1 MAQRLGGRVLPA
13 SLLGGM
19 ALATVTALGAAQPM
33 TAVQL
38 SALIIGASST
48 NPTGDGVA
56 DFYGGLYQQGQD
68 EPVVAN
74 FFTGPFG
81 VYRAIQD
88 NSGDDNVVLSSGWGA
103 ANVSLLL
110 TYGKLTNDPVV
121 TQPKLYVLDN
131 NVASPN
137 GGFGTRLPFFAAIGV
152 NPIPTP
158 TDPGVPVVNVVYEY
172 DINSNIPAYLWNAPA
187 MANSLMAYLD
197 RRLQQDSLD
206 FPIDAD
212 GNVRDCDATCQE
224 TLDSGGTV
232 VRQTADGTVRISRVD
247 DTTYVGYESDNLPL
261 VSPLRAFGE
270 PGNLLADAATP
281 ALRAVVDY
289 GYPDNDPLANPQ
301 KYTPARLI
309 PTREET
315 ERFVHDF
322 TAGVEEGA
330 NILRDGGSAAR
341 SASEPAPAPAAGP
354 AAASEAEPAT
364 RPVLRKSLDFSP
376 KALGRDRASG
386 PRRSGGPVVDGVRAW
401 AKKLRGEAA
410 TASVHAP
417 DADASSAGD

>member
-1 MAQRLGGRVLPA
+1 MAQRLAGRAVPA

-19 ALATVTALGAAQPM
+19 ALATAAALGATQPM

-48 NPTGDGVA
+48 NPSGDGVA
-56 DFYGGLYQQGQD
+56 DFYGGLYRQGQD

-74 FFTGPFG
+74 FFTGSVG

-88 NSGDDNVVLSSGWGA
+88 NSGEDNVVLSSGWGA

-110 TYGKLTNDPVV
+110 TYGKLTHDPVV

-137 GGFGTRLPFFAAIGV
+137 GGFGTRLPMFAAIGV

-158 TDPGVPVVNVVYEY
+158 TDPGAPVVNVVYEY

-206 FPIDAD
+206 FPVDAD
-212 GNVRDCDATCQE
+212 GNVRDCDAGCQE
-224 TLDSGGTV
+224 TLNGGGTV

-247 DTTYVGYESDNLPL
+247 DTTYVGYESENLPL

-270 PGNLLADAATP
+270 QGNVLADAATP

-301 KYTPARLI
+301 RYTPARLI
-309 PTREET
+309 PTHQET

-322 TAGVEEGA
+322 TAGLEQGA
-330 NILRDGGSAAR
+330 NILRDSGSAATR
-341 SASEPAPAPAAGP
+341 SAPGP
-354 AAASEAEPAT
+354 VAVPVAEPSA
-364 RPVLRKSLDFSP
+364 RPLLRKSLDFSP
-376 KALGRDRASG
+376 KALGRDRASSARK
-386 PRRSGGPVVDGVRAW
+386 PGGPVIDGVRAW
-401 AKKLRGEAA
+401 AKKLRGGGSAPSASE
-410 TASVHAP
+410 ASVA
-417 DADASSAGD
+417 DADSSADD

>member
-1 MAQRLGGRVLPA
+1 MTRRFGGRALPP

-19 ALATVTALGAAQPM
+19 ALATAAALGAMPPM

-48 NPTGDGVA
+48 NPGGDGVA
-56 DFYGGLYQQGQD
+56 DFYGGLYRQGQD

-81 VYRAIQD
+81 IHRAIRD
-88 NSGDDNVVLSSGWGA
+88 NSDDDDNVVLSSGWGA
-103 ANVSLLL
+103 ANASLLL
-110 TYGKLTNDPVV
+110 TYGKLTHDPVV
-121 TQPKLYVLDN
+121 TQPTLYVLDN

-137 GGFGTRLPFFAAIGV
+137 GGFGTRLPFFALIGV

-197 RRLQQDSLD
+197 RRLNQDSLD
-206 FPIDAD
+206 FPIDAQ
-212 GNVRDCDATCQE
+212 GNVRDCDASCQE
-224 TLDSGGTV
+224 TLDSGDTV
-232 VRQTADGTVRISRVD
+232 VRHTADGTVRISRVD
-247 DTTYVGYESDNLPL
+247 DTTYVGYESENLPL

-309 PTREET
+309 PTRAET

-330 NILRDGGSAAR
+330 NILRDSGSATRQTSESEEAAVAEAR
-341 SASEPAPAPAAGP
+341 PI
-354 AAASEAEPAT
+354 
-364 RPVLRKSLDFSP
+364 LRKSADFSP
-376 KALGRDRASG
+376 KPLRRDRASVSSSSSRG
-386 PRRSGGPVVDGVRAW
+386 LVDGVRAW
-401 AKKLRGEAA
+401 AKKLRGAVTTTPRQEPSEGDG
-410 TASVHAP
+410 ASTQ
-417 DADASSAGD
+417 G

>member
-1 MAQRLGGRVLPA
+1 
-13 SLLGGM
+13 M
-19 ALATVTALGAAQPM
+19 ALATAATLGATQPM

-48 NPTGDGVA
+48 NPGGDGVA
-56 DFYGGLYQQGQD
+56 DFYGGLYRQGQD

-81 VYRAIQD
+81 IYQTIQD
-88 NSGDDNVVLSSGWGA
+88 RSGDDDNVVLASGWGA
-103 ANVSLLL
+103 ANASLLL
-110 TYGKLTNDPVV
+110 TYGKLTHDPVI
-121 TQPKLYVLDN
+121 TQPTLYVLDN

-137 GGFGTRLPFFAAIGV
+137 GGFGTRLPLFALLGV

-158 TDPGVPVVNVVYEY
+158 TDPGVPVANVVYEY
-172 DINSNIPAYLWNAPA
+172 DINSNVPAYLWNAPA

-197 RRLQQDSLD
+197 RRLNQDSLD
-206 FPIDAD
+206 FPIDAE
-212 GNVRDCDATCQE
+212 GNVRDCDATCHQ

-232 VRQTADGTVRISRVD
+232 VRQTADGTVRISKVD
-247 DTTYVGYESDNLPL
+247 DTTYVGYESKNLPL

-309 PTREET
+309 PTRTET
-315 ERFVHDF
+315 ERFVRDF
-322 TAGVEEGA
+322 TDGVEEGA
-330 NILRDGGSAAR
+330 NTLRDSGSAAR
-341 SASEPAPAPAAGP
+341 TAPEPKEDAVAT
-354 AAASEAEPAT
+354 T
-364 RPVLRKSLDFSP
+364 RPALRKSADFSP
-376 KALGRDRASG
+376 KPLGRDRASVSSKS
-386 PRRSGGPVVDGVRAW
+386 SGTVVDGVRAW
-401 AKKLRGEAA
+401 AKKLRGAAA
-410 TASVHAP
+410 TTPRQDPSDGDGAP
-417 DADASSAGD
+417 AQG

>member
-1 MAQRLGGRVLPA
+1 MTRRCGGRAVPA

-19 ALATVTALGAAQPM
+19 ALATAATLGATQPM

-48 NPTGDGVA
+48 NPGGDGVA
-56 DFYGGLYQQGQD
+56 DFYGGLYRQGQD

-81 VYRAIQD
+81 IYRAIQD
-88 NSGDDNVVLSSGWGA
+88 RSGDDDNVVLSSGWGA
-103 ANVSLLL
+103 ANASLLL
-110 TYGKLTNDPVV
+110 TYGKLTHDPVV
-121 TQPKLYVLDN
+121 TQPTLYILDN

-137 GGFGTRLPFFAAIGV
+137 GGFGTRLPLFSLIGV

-172 DINSNIPAYLWNAPA
+172 DINSNVPAYLWNAPA

-197 RRLQQDSLD
+197 RRLNQDSLD
-206 FPIDAD
+206 FPIDAE
-212 GNVRDCDATCQE
+212 GNVRDCDATCHQ

-232 VRQTADGTVRISRVD
+232 VRQTADGTVRISKVD
-247 DTTYVGYESDNLPL
+247 DTTYVGYESENLPL

-309 PTREET
+309 PTRTET
-315 ERFVHDF
+315 ERFVRDF

-330 NILRDGGSAAR
+330 NTLRDSGSAAQT
-341 SASEPAPAPAAGP
+341 APEPKEDAVA
-354 AAASEAEPAT
+354 AT
-364 RPVLRKSLDFSP
+364 RPALRKSADFSP
-376 KALGRDRASG
+376 KPLGRDRASVSSKS
-386 PRRSGGPVVDGVRAW
+386 SGTVVDGVRAW
-401 AKKLRGEAA
+401 AKKLRGAAA
-410 TASVHAP
+410 TTPRQDPSDGDGASAQ
-417 DADASSAGD
+417 G

>member
-1 MAQRLGGRVLPA
+1 MTRRCGGRAVPA
-13 SLLGGM
+13 SLLCGM
-19 ALATVTALGAAQPM
+19 ALATAATLGATQPM

-48 NPTGDGVA
+48 NPGGDGVA
-56 DFYGGLYQQGQD
+56 DFYGGLYRQGRD

-81 VYRAIQD
+81 IYRAIQD
-88 NSGDDNVVLSSGWGA
+88 RSGDDDNVVLSSGWGA
-103 ANVSLLL
+103 ANASLLL
-110 TYGKLTNDPVV
+110 TYGKLTHDPVV
-121 TQPKLYVLDN
+121 TQPTLYVLDN

-137 GGFGTRLPFFAAIGV
+137 GGFGTRLPLFALIGV

-172 DINSNIPAYLWNAPA
+172 DINSNVPAYLWNAPA

-197 RRLQQDSLD
+197 RRLNQDNLD
-206 FPIDAD
+206 FPIDAE
-212 GNVRDCDATCQE
+212 GNVRDCDATCHQ
-224 TLDSGGTV
+224 TLDSGGIV
-232 VRQTADGTVRISRVD
+232 VRQTADGTVRISKVD
-247 DTTYVGYESDNLPL
+247 DTTYVGYESENLPL

-270 PGNLLADAATP
+270 PGNLLADATTP

-309 PTREET
+309 PTRTET
-315 ERFVHDF
+315 ERFVRDF

-330 NILRDGGSAAR
+330 NTLRDSGSAAR
-341 SASEPAPAPAAGP
+341 TAPEPKEDAVA
-354 AAASEAEPAT
+354 AT
-364 RPVLRKSLDFSP
+364 RPALRKSADFSP
-376 KALGRDRASG
+376 KPLGRDRASVSTKS
-386 PRRSGGPVVDGVRAW
+386 SGTVVDGVRAW
-401 AKKLRGEAA
+401 AKKLRGAAA
-410 TASVHAP
+410 TTPRQVPSDGDGASAQ
-417 DADASSAGD
+417 G

>member
-13 SLLGGM
+13 SVLGGA
-19 ALATVTALGAAQPM
+19 ALATVAALGAAQPM

-48 NPTGDGVA
+48 NPSGDGVA
-56 DFYGGLYQQGQD
+56 DFYGGLYRQGYD

-88 NSGDDNVVLSSGWGA
+88 NTAADNVVLSSGWGA

-110 TYGKLTNDPVV
+110 SYGKLTHDPVV

-137 GGFGTRLPFFAAIGV
+137 GGFGTRLPVFAVIGV

-206 FPIDAD
+206 FPIDAE
-212 GNVRDCDATCQE
+212 GKVRDCDSECQE
-224 TLDSGGTV
+224 TLDGGGTV
-232 VRQTADGTVRISRVD
+232 VRQTSDGTVRISRVD
-247 DTTYVGYESDNLPL
+247 DTTYVGYESTNLPL
-261 VSPLRAFGE
+261 VSPLRTLGE

-309 PTREET
+309 PRREET
-315 ERFVHDF
+315 QRFVRDF

-330 NILRDGGSAAR
+330 NILRGGSTSPSSRA
-341 SASEPAPAPAAGP
+341 E
-354 AAASEAEPAT
+354 EPAT
-364 RPVLRKSLDFSP
+364 RPLLRKSLDFSP
-376 KALGRDRASG
+376 KALGRDHAPN
-386 PRRSGGPVVDGVRAW
+386 PRRAGGPVIDGVRAW
-401 AKKLRGEAA
+401 AKKLRGTGAA
-410 TASVHAP
+410 TSPASDPPA
-417 DADASSAGD
+417 ADEGSPADN

>member
-1 MAQRLGGRVLPA
+1 MTRRCGGRAVPA

-19 ALATVTALGAAQPM
+19 ALATAATLGATQPM

-48 NPTGDGVA
+48 NPGGDGVA
-56 DFYGGLYQQGQD
+56 DFYGGLYRQGQD

-81 VYRAIQD
+81 IYRTIQER
-88 NSGDDNVVLSSGWGA
+88 SGDDDNVVLSSGWGA
-103 ANVSLLL
+103 ANASLLL
-110 TYGKLTNDPVV
+110 TYGKLTHDPVV
-121 TQPKLYVLDN
+121 TQPTPYVLDN

-137 GGFGTRLPFFAAIGV
+137 GGFGTRLPLFALIGV

-172 DINSNIPAYLWNAPA
+172 DINSNVPAYLWNAPA

-197 RRLQQDSLD
+197 RRLNQDSLD
-206 FPIDAD
+206 FPIDAE
-212 GNVRDCDATCQE
+212 GNVRDCDAMCHQ

-232 VRQTADGTVRISRVD
+232 VRQTADGTVRISKVD
-247 DTTYVGYESDNLPL
+247 DTTYVGYESKNLPL

-309 PTREET
+309 PTRTET
-315 ERFVHDF
+315 ERFVRDF

-330 NILRDGGSAAR
+330 NTLRDSGSAAR
-341 SASEPAPAPAAGP
+341 TAPEPKEDAVA
-354 AAASEAEPAT
+354 AT
-364 RPVLRKSLDFSP
+364 RPALRKSADFSP
-376 KALGRDRASG
+376 KPLGRDRASVSSKS
-386 PRRSGGPVVDGVRAW
+386 SGTVVDGVRAW
-401 AKKLRGEAA
+401 AKKLRGAAA
-410 TASVHAP
+410 TTPRQDPSDGDGASAQ
-417 DADASSAGD
+417 G

>member
-1 MAQRLGGRVLPA
+1 MTQRWGGRALPA

-19 ALATVTALGAAQPM
+19 ALATVAALGATQPM

-48 NPTGDGVA
+48 NPGGDGVA
-56 DFYGGLYQQGQD
+56 DFYHGLYRQGAD

-81 VYRAIQD
+81 VYQAIQD
-88 NSGDDNVVLSSGWGA
+88 NSDEDNVVLSSGWGA

-110 TYGKLTNDPVV
+110 SYGKLTNDPAI
-121 TQPKLYVLDN
+121 TQPTLYVLDN

-137 GGFGTRLPFFAAIGV
+137 GGFGTRLPIFALIGV

-197 RRLQQDSLD
+197 GRLNQDSLD

-232 VRQTADGTVRISRVD
+232 VRQTADGTVRISKVD
-247 DTTYVGYESDNLPL
+247 DTTYVGYESENLPL
-261 VSPLRAFGE
+261 VSPLRALGE

-301 KYTPARLI
+301 KYTTARLI
-309 PTREET
+309 PTAKET
-315 ERFVHDF
+315 ETFVHDF
-322 TAGVEEGA
+322 TTGVKEGA
-330 NILRDGGSAAR
+330 GILRDGGSVAAPTR
-341 SASEPAPAPAAGP
+341 EPEQASAPVS
-354 AAASEAEPAT
+354 
-364 RPVLRKSLDFSP
+364 RPSLRKSLDFSP

-386 PRRSGGPVVDGVRAW
+386 AHRAGGPVVDGVRTLV
-401 AKKLRGEAA
+401 KKLRGPGA
-410 TASVHAP
+410 TTSTHTP
-417 DADASSAGD
+417 DAGDDSSDSD

>member
-1 MAQRLGGRVLPA
+1 MTRRWAGHALPA
-13 SLLGGM
+13 SVLGGM
-19 ALATVTALGAAQPM
+19 ALATVAALGATQPV

-48 NPTGDGVA
+48 NPGGDGVA
-56 DFYGGLYQQGQD
+56 DFYGGLYRQGQE

-74 FFTGPFG
+74 FFTGPLG
-81 VYRAIQD
+81 IYQAVKD
-88 NSGDDNVVLSSGWGA
+88 NNDHDNVVLSSGWGA
-103 ANVSLLL
+103 ANASLLL
-110 TYGKLTNDPVV
+110 TYGKLTHDPAV
-121 TQPKLYVLDN
+121 TQPSLNVLDN

-137 GGFGTRLPFFAAIGV
+137 GGFGTRLPFFALIGV

-197 RRLQQDSLD
+197 RRLDQDSLD
-206 FPIDAD
+206 FPIDAQ
-212 GNVRDCDATCQE
+212 GNVRDCDASCQE

-232 VRQTADGTVRISRVD
+232 VRHTADGTVRISKVD
-247 DTTYVGYESDNLPL
+247 DTTYVGYESENLPL

-281 ALRAVVDY
+281 VLRAVVDY

-301 KYTPARLI
+301 QYTPLRLI
-309 PTREET
+309 PTRTET

-322 TAGVEEGA
+322 TAGLQEGA
-330 NILRDGGSAAR
+330 NVLRDGGSATR
-341 SASEPAPAPAAGP
+341 SAPV
-354 AAASEAEPAT
+354 PAT
-364 RPVLRKSLDFSP
+364 RPSQRKSLDFSP
-376 KALGRDRASG
+376 KPLGRARVSG
-386 PRRSGGPVVDGVRAW
+386 EQGGRRPVVAGVRTLV
-401 AKKLRGEAA
+401 KKLRGERPAA
-410 TASVHAP
+410 SPHTPGTDKEPS
-417 DADASSAGD
+417 DAD